1 MIIFRELSHEDYK
14 DILDISKDVWEGS
27 DYLPEVFH
35 QWVDDKGVFLGCIDV
50 LRNKVVAVGKL
61 SILSDKSGWMEGLR
75 VHIDYRGQKLG
86 RKISEELIRIAKT
99 ALIKGEINKIALS
112 THLNNIESKALMEK
126 LNFKSSQV
134 HTLAIKNIEAIDPEL
149 TLNNFEVKAWDVNY
163 EEFINHPY
171 ISRRKGLLPLA
182 FVFEEITTELFEKL
196 KDNHSFVMI
205 NGHTGI
211 FKYKGEPNFIAM
223 EDTFEA
229 IDTFMN
235 YHLLKYKDKGISE
248 IYTPIMPEDKKL
260 IERFKSSKYISWSD
274 WEPDYLYYV
283 YEEPSK

>member
-1 MIIFRELSHEDYK
+1 MIIFRELIHEDYE
-14 DILDISKDVWEGS
+14 DILDISKDVWGGS

-35 QWVDDKGVFLGCIDV
+35 QWVDDKGVFLGGIDV

-75 VHIDYRGQKLG
+75 VHIDYRGKKLG
-86 RKISEELIRIAKT
+86 RKISEELIRIAKI
-99 ALIKGEINKIALS
+99 ALIKGEINKIALA

-126 LNFKSSQV
+126 LNFKLSQV
-134 HTLAIKNIEAIDPEL
+134 HTLAIRNVEAIDPKL
-149 TLNNFEVKAWDVNY
+149 TLYNFEVKAWEVNY
-163 EEFINHPY
+163 EEFIKHPY

-182 FVFEEITTELFEKL
+182 FVFEKITSELFEKL
-196 KDNHSFVMI
+196 KENHSFVMI

-211 FKYKGEPNFIAM
+211 FKYKGEPNFLAL

-235 YHLLKYKDKGISE
+235 YYLLKYKDKGVSE
-248 IYTPIMPEDKKL
+248 IYTPIMPGDKNL
-260 IERFKSSKYISWSD
+260 IEKFKRSKYISWSD

-283 YEEPSK
+283 YKESLK